1 MDVFIYLFRNQRQ
14 GEGKAKAPRRHRVRR
29 ASQTDLHQLTF
40 SCRTY
45 SIGKERIAKGVHVL
59 FSITLGWPMTCVIAI
74 AKSLNSKIYC
84 DARKAAILRCQADQE
99 LDALLTSDPIEGFV
113 HLVPLG
119 TITTDRLKIYL
130 ERFSGHYSKV
140 IGFRPTGWTYVQFC

>member
-1 MDVFIYLFRNQRQ
+1 M
-14 GEGKAKAPRRHRVRR
+14 
-29 ASQTDLHQLTF
+29 
-40 SCRTY
+40 
-45 SIGKERIAKGVHVL
+45 
-59 FSITLGWPMTCVIAI
+59 TLGWLIACPTAI

-130 ERFSGHYSKV
+130 ERFSGHYNKV
-140 IGFRPTGWTYVQFC
+140 IGFRPTGWTYVPFCSLKKSLLTSVQLYTISRIQPAPFHFLHHFFTFIAELHVR